1 MIRIAVC
8 DDNLEFLERE
18 SELIERWS
26 EQSRIPVE
34 IFRFDNGDALIAKN
48 NSVRMD
54 IIFLDII
61 MPLQNGIDTARELR
75 QSDPVVKIIFTT

>member
-34 IFRFDNGDALIAKN
+34 IFRFDNGDALIAKT
-48 NSVRMD
+48 NSVR
-54 IIFLDII
+54 
-61 MPLQNGIDTARELR
+61 
-75 QSDPVVKIIFTT
+75 